1 VNSLILVI
9 LVPFFSAV
17 VLALLNG
24 HPRLE
29 RAVNVAS
36 CAGLTV
42 YVFWLLGYVDAY
54 GIQTS
59 MVGGYRAPYG
69 IPLVADRL
77 SCIMLCL
84 SMAVG
89 TVALLVSLPT
99 LTAVQE
105 RYFFHPMFQL
115 LLLGVNWSFVTGDLF
130 NLFVAYE
137 VMLVGSYGAM
147 MAGASRAQVR
157 QTLMYIAVNL
167 VGGALFVVGL
177 GLLYA
182 LVGTLNMADVAQRT
196 AELTG
201 PRAAAVT
208 AASMLLLVVFA
219 LKAAIFPVFFW
230 LPDSYPVVPA
240 GVNGYFAGLLTK
252 VGVYSL
258 LRVFVMMFQQE
269 GHELATQILL
279 TLSGFT
285 MLLGVL
291 GALCQWEIRRVLS
304 WHIISQVGYMVMGIG
319 LASDAALARAAV
331 AGTIF
336 YVAHHI
342 IVKSSLFMLAGV
354 AELLTGARQLKQMGG
369 IVAVAP
375 GAALLFLIAAFSLA
389 GMPPF
394 SGFLSKL
401 LLVQVGLQ
409 EGRWWIVAIA
419 IATSFLTLLSML
431 KIWSYAFWGRPR
443 RDATG
448 VPWRAAAAPVSAL
461 VAATIALGLWGQP
474 LLRLAGHAADEVTQ
488 PSAYVEA
495 VLGPRALAAQ
505 RAIGMGR
512 RPRPRNVKTSSA
524 IQRAFGSLEIV
535 DAVEMGRR
543 PRPSNPQTWPAIQPA
558 YGSVESVEAEAP

>member
-1 VNSLILVI
+1 MNSLILVM
-9 LVPFFSAV
+9 LVPFFTAV

-29 RAVNVAS
+29 RAVNVTS
-36 CAGLTV
+36 CVALTA
-42 YVFWLLGYVDAY
+42 YVFWLLAYVDAH

-59 MVGGYRAPYG
+59 MVGGYAAPFG

-84 SMAVG
+84 SMSVG
-89 TVALLVSLPT
+89 TIALLVSLPT
-99 LTAVQE
+99 IAPTQE
-105 RYFFHPMFQL
+105 RYFFHPLFQV
-115 LLLGVNWSFVTGDLF
+115 LLLGVNWSFITGDLF

-147 MAGASRAQVR
+147 MVGASRAQVR
-157 QTLMYIAVNL
+157 QTLMYIAINL
-167 VGGALFVVGL
+167 VGGALFVIGL

-182 LVGTLNMADVAQRT
+182 LIGTLNMADVAQRS
-196 AELTG
+196 AELVG
-201 PRAAAVT
+201 ARAAMVT
-208 AASMLLLVVFA
+208 AVSMILLLVFA

-230 LPDSYPVVPA
+230 LPDSYPIVPA

-252 VGVYSL
+252 VGIYSL
-258 LRVFVMMFQQE
+258 LRVFVMVFHQE

-279 TLSGFT
+279 VLSGFT

-319 LASDAALARAAV
+319 LTSDAALARAAV

-342 IVKSSLFMLAGV
+342 VVKSSLFMLAGV
-354 AELLTGARQLKQMGG
+354 AELVSGSRKLKEMGG
-369 IVAVAP
+369 ILALAP
-375 GAALLFLIAAFSLA
+375 GAAMLFLIAAFSLA

-401 LLVQVGLQ
+401 LLVRVGLL
-409 EGRWWIVAIA
+409 EGAWWIVAIA

-431 KIWSYAFWGRPR
+431 KIWSYAFWGKPR
-443 RDATG
+443 HGDAG
-448 VPWRAAAAPVSAL
+448 ANWRSAALPVSFL
-461 VAATIALGLWGQP
+461 VAFTVALGIWGEP
-474 LLRLAGHAADEVTQ
+474 LLRLADDAAADVIR
-488 PSAYVEA
+488 PAGYVEA
-495 VLGPRALAAQ
+495 VLRQ
-505 RAIGMGR
+505 RPVA
-512 RPRPRNVKTSSA
+512 
-524 IQRAFGSLEIV
+524 EI
-535 DAVEMGRR
+535 
-543 PRPSNPQTWPAIQPA
+543 TWRSP
-558 YGSVESVEAEAP
+558 